1 MEDRMHNQGGQRPFG
16 GILIDV
22 DDFKEINDTYGHGH
36 GDVVL
41 REIAQM
47 LRSCLRNNDFI
58 ARYGGDEFFIVVD
71 TGSRRVLEEIIRRI
85 QRCLEKLNASEEL
98 NRPVSLSMGY
108 DLYNPKSGQSVE
120 EFQKSIDTR
129 MYDIKRRSKSA
140 PPRRTHGGI

>member
-1 MEDRMHNQGGQRPFG
+1 MVFFNWLESVDSEILDCIERVLKIPVLDRMLGNATVFVRVGETIPA
-16 GILIDV
+16 L
-22 DDFKEINDTYGHGH
+22 KP
-36 GDVVL
+36 
-41 REIAQM
+41 
-47 LRSCLRNNDFI
+47 SNNDFI

-129 MYDIKRRSKSA
+129 MYEIKRRSKSA